1 MSLCMLEGFES
12 YGTASGA
19 SLITE
24 LSQKWATSYMSAD
37 WATLVDGPSFG
48 KALRWEN
55 DETYGGLITP
65 IKVATTIVI
74 GFAAKPGSGV
84 SYYNE
89 ALIRLMSGTNYAGQ
103 LVLTSDGHLNYYRG
117 ASSLLGTTSETLPM
131 GTWTYVE
138 LKVYIDNSLGTV
150 DIHFNGQSVLALS
163 NVDTLFSTTGISEV
177 QFHPIKYFSLDD
189 IYIYDDIGGAPSM
202 QGPIVIEQLLPTGD
216 DTHNWTPSTGST
228 GYEVVDNP
236 EIEDTTYISDSTV
249 NTVELWSYENLS
261 EIDGTILAAQ
271 QHTRAGTD
279 DVGLRTVEILCESG
293 GTTDS
298 VSVGLTTDGSFD
310 VSEVIYENDPNTSSA
325 WTISNLNAANF
336 GVKVGD

>member
-1 MSLCMLEGFES
+1 MLEGFES
-12 YGTASGA
+12 YGTATGA
-19 SLITE
+19 DLITE
-24 LSQKWATSYMSAD
+24 LSQKWATSYMDAD

-48 KALRWEN
+48 TALRWEN

-65 IKVATTIVI
+65 IKVANTIVI

-89 ALIRLMSGTNYAGQ
+89 TLIRLMTGVSYQGE
-103 LVLTSDGHLNYYRG
+103 LVLTSTGHLNYYRG

-138 LKVYIDNSLGTV
+138 LKVYVDNSIGTL
-150 DIHFNGQSVLALS
+150 DIHFNGQSVLSLNS
-163 NVDTLFSTTGISEV
+163 IDTLASAASTITEV
-177 QFHPIKYFSLDD
+177 QFHPIKYFSIDD
-189 IYIYDDIGGAPSM
+189 IYIYDDIGGVGSM
-202 QGPIVIEQLLPTGD
+202 QGPIAIEQLLPTGD
-216 DTHNWTPSTGST
+216 DTHNWTPSTGAN

-249 NTVELWSYENLS
+249 NTVELWSYEDLS
-261 EIDGTILAAQ
+261 EIDGAILAAQ
-271 QHTRAGTD
+271 QHTRAGSD
-279 DVGLRTVEILCESG
+279 DVGLRTIDIICESG
-293 GTTDS
+293 ATTDS
-298 VSVGLTTDGSFD
+298 TSVGLTTDGGFD
-310 VSEVIYENDPNTSSA
+310 VIEVIYEDDPNTSSA